1 MRLNNGI
8 LPLDTIR
15 GGKCSGRSDGLC
27 GMEDFLA
34 SQYQAE
40 ELANYQF
47 SCFANYTLKNPT
59 NGTDYDG
66 AVSKNSSTINLFPG
80 ELTASYIDSQGL

>member
-15 GGKCSGRSDGLC
+15 GGACAGRTDGLC
-27 GMEDFLA
+27 AMDDFVA

-40 ELANYQF
+40 TLANYQF
-47 SCFANYTLKNPT
+47 SCFANYTLNSPT
-59 NGTDYDG
+59 DGADLDG
-66 AVSKNSSTINLFPG
+66 AVSSNSSAITVHPGMITANYINK
-80 ELTASYIDSQGL
+80 EGL